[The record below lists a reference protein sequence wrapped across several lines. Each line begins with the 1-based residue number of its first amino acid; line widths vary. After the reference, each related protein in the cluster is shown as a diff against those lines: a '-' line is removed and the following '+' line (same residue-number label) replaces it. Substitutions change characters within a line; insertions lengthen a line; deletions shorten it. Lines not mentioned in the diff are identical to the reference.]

1 MELEINGNLYQ
12 FVFGFGFVKEMNK
25 RFAIE
30 GRGMKMNAGIDTVV
44 TNLYMGDIEM
54 LVEVLKVAN
63 NTEKPRISEKDLIEY
78 IGQCDVDM
86 VFDNVMDGLKESGFT
101 KRKTLKLIEEIEK
114 GQK

>member
-1 MELEINGNLYQ
+1 MELEINGEVYQ

-25 RFAIE
+25 RFAID

-44 TNLYMGDIEM
+44 TNLYMGDIEI

-63 NTEKPRISEKDLIEY
+63 LTEKPRVSEKDIIEH
-78 IGQCDVDM
+78 IGQCDVDT
-86 VFDNVMDGLKESGFT
+86 VFDKVMDGLKESGFT
-101 KRKTLKLIEEIEK
+101 KRKTLKLVEEIEK